1 MSRTWVSLCDVS
13 DPPSVA
19 LIREF
24 YSNLSVH
31 SEDTDGHY
39 LSTWIRGKEFRITKH
54 VVSENLGVPLVR
66 KPTYPYIDF
75 PYVNDIMSLL
85 RGRSIT

>member
-39 LSTWIRGKEFRITKH
+39 LSTWIRGKEFRLTKH
-54 VVSENLGVPLVR
+54 VVFEALGVPLVR
-66 KPTYPYIDF
+66 KPTYPYTKFPSID
-75 PYVNDIMSLL
+75 DIMSSLC
-85 RGRSIT
+85 GRLVT